1 MGATRAAIEVYNQRI
16 QWKFLTAIAKTI
28 TECETRLCQI
38 HVVHILLSLASRDSS
53 NTFSRTN
60 KSEAKSFCLSEK
72 STMSS
77 EEDVMGLFYIYN
89 FFPPRYL
96 PFHNKS
102 LK

>member
-28 TECETRLCQI
+28 TECETRCQI
-38 HVVHILLSLASRDSS
+38 HVVHIFLSLASCDSS

-77 EEDVMGLFYIYN
+77 EEDVMGLF
-89 FFPPRYL
+89 PSTL
-96 PFHNKS
+96 PAVS
-102 LK
+102 Q